1 SKQGRKKSKPESTL
15 DDSTIFDDQDADHGM
30 EYMETEEVKDE
41 GRQSSETEEVKF
53 LNQLWMTVLSLMIK
67 MQIMSSGD
75 KGGNAEKPVS
85 IARPELNTAR
95 PDIDAARQ

>member
-67 MQIMSSGD
+67 MQIMVWSTW
-75 KGGNAEKPVS
+75 KLRKLWMRGGKVVKLRRLS
-85 IARPELNTAR
+85 
-95 PDIDAARQ
+95 